1 MPENPILF
9 CTDFSENVRLAF
21 PHAIRATQLSPGTE
35 LHILHIIPAPDAQYW
50 KPYIYNTQEDVDSNA
65 KKILDQQIQE
75 EYLSKLPEGVKAVPV
90 FRIGQA
96 NSEIIKY
103 AEEIHASLIV
113 IGRQGRGALESLLF
127 GTQAAR
133 IVRKANCPVLVIPQ
147 PKNP

>member
-9 CTDFSENVRLAF
+9 CTDFSENARVAF
-21 PHAIRATQLSPGTE
+21 THAIRAAQHAPGTE
-35 LHILHIIPAPDAQYW
+35 LHILHVIPAPDAQYW
-50 KPYIYNTQEDVDSNA
+50 KPYIYNTQEDVDTNA
-65 KKILDQQIQE
+65 KKVFDQQVKD
-75 EYLSKLPEGVKAVPV
+75 EYLSQMPEDIKAVPV

-147 PKNP
+147 PKKP